1 MSGMWRFQM
10 APGLCHWLGF
20 VYQIFCCDGCDAV
33 DGIFELGCYK
43 LYDTSSGPPLRQ
55 RGRLSKGESF
65 LVKPTANS
73 QRVLLLSP
81 RSSSPLALY
90 RLFTMVS
97 TPSQDGGDG
106 CKKEDRWIPFQMRW
120 WFTGSLFLL
129 LCVYVG
135 KNEMCLCTQVAQ
147 ISSLYSW
154 NWYF

>member
-1 MSGMWRFQM
+1 M

-43 LYDTSSGPPLRQ
+43 LYDTSSAPPLRQ
-55 RGRLSKGESF
+55 RGRLSLSLSKGESF

-97 TPSQDGGDG
+97 TPSQDGGMDV
-106 CKKEDRWIPFQMRW
+106 KKKIDEFH
-120 WFTGSLFLL
+120 S
-129 LCVYVG
+129 
-135 KNEMCLCTQVAQ
+135 K
-147 ISSLYSW
+147 
-154 NWYF
+154 